1 MALSFVVKN
10 YVPPAPPTPFFGNEV
25 VFTDS
30 QIKMNGH
37 QAGTMIGNS
46 KFICTFRKETPMY
59 ECYVVGTISGESV
72 TFSTPAVGISSEV
85 SVNYKPMI
93 YHDSTS
99 NKVILFAGLGYY
111 IGSVSGDTITFG
123 SIITYSFTIDS
134 YFYATYNSSTRT
146 VVIAYRSGSS
156 IRAIAG
162 TFNGSTITFGS
173 SISVYPLAMV
183 GVSVCQGSSSNEYC
197 VVFNPDEGNSYITM
211 LEVSG
216 TTITSPYSKYAIIG
230 SSRFNP
236 TCHYAS
242 SRNLFFVLVYTAVT
256 YNTRKNVLFAY
267 SYSGGV
273 FTKLHTLNL
282 TMDNSNFPNLDYD
295 AYSNKLLVDI
305 NTGGATADIK
315 LYTYSESTG
324 FAYDSNLLFLN
335 ETEYNNSVLLHAPS
349 SADKRVVLYGKTNSK
364 VGAARVFRV

>member
-1 MALSFVVKN
+1 
-10 YVPPAPPTPFFGNEV
+10 
-25 VFTDS
+25 
-30 QIKMNGH
+30 
-37 QAGTMIGNS
+37 
-46 KFICTFRKETPMY
+46 
-59 ECYVVGTISGESV
+59 
-72 TFSTPAVGISSEV
+72 
-85 SVNYKPMI
+85 
-93 YHDSTS
+93 
-99 NKVILFAGLGYY
+99 
-111 IGSVSGDTITFG
+111 
-123 SIITYSFTIDS
+123 
-134 YFYATYNSSTRT
+134 
-146 VVIAYRSGSS
+146 
-156 IRAIAG
+156 
-162 TFNGSTITFGS
+162 
-173 SISVYPLAMV
+173 
-183 GVSVCQGSSSNEYC
+183 
-197 VVFNPDEGNSYITM
+197 M

-335 ETEYNNSVLLHAPS
+335 ETE
-349 SADKRVVLYGKTNSK
+349 
-364 VGAARVFRV
+364 